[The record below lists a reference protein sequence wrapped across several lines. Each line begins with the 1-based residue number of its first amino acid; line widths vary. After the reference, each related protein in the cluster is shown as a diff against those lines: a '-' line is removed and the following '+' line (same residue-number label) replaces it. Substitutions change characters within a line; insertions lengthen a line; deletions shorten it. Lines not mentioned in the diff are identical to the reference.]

1 MWSTYVSVSGRGSQ
15 SGAPQVASLLL
26 TVLSVV
32 HCPLIET
39 VPGRS
44 GSPEACPA
52 LELQQGASQPGRGGG
67 RWTGSQSA
75 REGRREVGG
84 EAGRES
90 LLL

>member
-52 LELQQGASQPGRGGG
+52 LELQQGASQP
-67 RWTGSQSA
+67 A